1 MGRKYEL
8 VQSEYPNLYH
18 IRALRDFCDVRE
30 GDVGGLVASEQNLSH
45 DGNCWVA
52 EKALVCGDARVYGN
66 ALVSQGAE
74 VFENAMAT
82 KLELAIYMS
91 GLRYDEGLRLTP
103 YKVPNGP
110 WTIGYGHK
118 LTQAEL
124 RRVKQIT
131 PEQAEKL
138 LLEDTVE
145 AICDARVV
153 CENFDVLSL
162 PRKSVIVNM
171 AFHLGRHRLKRLKKF
186 LSAVA
191 AYNYDAAAAA
201 MLRAKWLQGARA
213 RRLVGLMQQES
224 DIAI

>member
-1 MGRKYEL
+1 MTNTTRLE
-8 VQSEYPNLYH
+8 Q
-18 IRALRDFCDVRE
+18 E
-30 GDVGGLVASEQNLSH
+30 GT
-45 DGNCWVA
+45 
-52 EKALVCGDARVYGN
+52 
-66 ALVSQGAE
+66 
-74 VFENAMAT
+74 MAT
-82 KLELAIYMS
+82 KLELAIYMT

-103 YKVPNGP
+103 YKKVSNGP
-110 WTIGYGHK
+110 WAIGYGHK
-118 LTQAEL
+118 LTPEEL

-131 PEQAEKL
+131 LEQAEKL

-186 LSAVA
+186 LA
-191 AYNYDAAAAA
+191 ALNKYDYDAATAA
-201 MLRAKWLQGARA
+201 MLEAKWLRGARA
-213 RRLVGLMQQES
+213 RRLVGLMQHES